1 MPEARRQK
9 TPSIV
14 ATVSVAGRLSRMEAL
29 LIEMRHEQD
38 VHLKRLTELQ
48 EQIDNLTEHVTDNSR
63 SIRRMSVRNK
73 LARR

>member
-1 MPEARRQK
+1 
-9 TPSIV
+9 
-14 ATVSVAGRLSRMEAL
+14 MEAL